1 MHKLCAACMNS
12 CKQMDSVKIV
22 RCPKYRK
29 KLSESE
35 FRDLVN
41 EIDSAEAEAVELSK
55 KVKNLIARAVS
66 GETGNKVEE

>member
-1 MHKLCAACMNS
+1 MNS

>member
-1 MHKLCAACMNS
+1 
-12 CKQMDSVKIV
+12 MDSVKIV

-55 KVKNLIARAVS
+55 QVKNLIARAVS